1 MGGITKQSIKR
12 GNNRR
17 KKYRYHTPLAV
28 AMAVLMAVSI
38 INLNAVLANEE
49 KTENPYPYT
58 IFAASKEDGA
68 VYFDA
73 TNCCINGSVATNGTI
88 SSTGNVNI
96 NGGRKEKAD
105 EEMIYIFNAIEEKYY
120 QNSEAVFSQEEYVLE
135 EQNINICKPIY
146 SENKVCLLGNVNLT
160 SCIKALDDIS
170 IDGEV
175 DNTADSM
182 LFSKYGDIVID
193 STNVNLNGLVYAPFG
208 LVKISAQ
215 NLTLNNVI
223 IIADKVI
230 IESGSINANY
240 GNSVANFVGYESE
253 KLYIP
258 EDEKKYVEGKPE
270 FEENTEESGTE
281 ENSSEEGSEEPSED
295 ASEDLSEEPSEDAT
309 EEPSGGDFSDWYDR
323 YDEWANMTDTDGD
336 GLPDDVEKSIGS
348 NENNVD
354 TDDDGLDD
362 YFELLVL
369 GTSPVDVDTDKNGVS
384 DYDEDADNDGLTNGE
399 EYELGTFVW
408 ERDTDDD
415 NLCDGDEVKVY
426 NTDPFDEDTD
436 KDGVLDGEEPSL
448 GLDPLKYDT
457 DEDNVPDGEEY
468 IRQDYECEIEK
479 EPKGINK
486 VLIASEAT
494 GNLAYRTSVTSLMDV
509 DAACS
514 NVVGLFGEPFEI
526 ETSSHFESAELTFM
540 VDMDSLGDTDF
551 EDLMFL
557 WYDEENGVFVELD
570 TEHDAETGAVSTKV
584 NHFSKYMLVNVKKW
598 LHAWNENKEE
608 DSEEEEVKYAT
619 EVCIDFSGISPL
631 YTYEDDIAGDKTD
644 FNVDERFDEIN
655 DEFFAFQDACVDIC
669 KTLSGKM
676 SGENRMELLFMMK
689 RAYTYSDFYQI
700 PEDKAGFM
708 EEFEDLEGLYKE
720 YYNGNFDAPGDNFS
734 VYGNVISLCASEL
747 SGCYGKDKDVE
758 KNMIII
764 TNDTGKMPD
773 NYALYRAAA
782 DNVKINVLVLDEI
795 DDYSVFEYIT
805 GYTGGKI
812 YKAFLEDELA
822 DFYIEMGEHTMS
834 PTADYDKDGLPDILE
849 KDGMRNQFG
858 EVIYT
863 EFDNPDS
870 DGDGL
875 LDGEEMNAAPVTKC
889 GGNKYS
895 HFIPDGTIYYYMH
908 SNPNKVD
915 SDGDGYSDYEEVYG
929 IKGKDN
935 RVTDPMYND
944 VRIYSLSEEFV
955 EVGCNGEIV
964 WNNQA
969 GGTLSFGGDQG
980 WFEDAPYPD
989 SNIIDRTGCGLISV
1003 ADKLLYLSK
1012 VNSKFET
1019 DFTKLAIQEDKDEN
1033 DLDNKKRIVYC
1044 YDYESYLN
1052 YVSELNSTY
1061 FMTSKN
1067 GWMGTFLSY
1076 YWNLYMSANGTNL
1089 YATWGVSEGNIL
1101 PKMKEMLSNDIPVT
1115 LSVGPAKEFFEDVV
1129 DEENIEDIENL
1140 KDIETL
1146 DDLKIAWKQDER
1158 VTLFYYKEGKWE
1170 RSFSKNH
1177 YITVTGLK
1185 EDGVAGNIWMEVS
1198 SWGKKYYMR
1207 YDDYIHFISNHNATF
1222 SNILYIY
1229 EGN

>member
-1 MGGITKQSIKR
+1 MGGNTKQSIKC
-12 GNNRR
+12 GNNRS

-38 INLNAVLANEE
+38 INLNVVLADEE

-96 NGGRKEKAD
+96 NGDRKEKAD

-135 EQNINICKPIY
+135 EQNINISEPIY

-230 IESGSINANY
+230 IECGSINANY
-240 GNSVANFVGYESE
+240 GNSVADFVGYESE
-253 KLYIP
+253 ELYIP
-258 EDEKKYVEGKPE
+258 EDEKKYVEGKPG

-295 ASEDLSEEPSEDAT
+295 ASEDLSEEPSEEPT
-309 EEPSGGDFSDWYDR
+309 EESSGGDFSDWYDR
-323 YDEWANMTDTDGD
+323 YYEWENMTDTDGD

-354 TDDDGLDD
+354 TDGDGLDD

-436 KDGVLDGEEPSL
+436 KDGLLDGEEPSL

-457 DEDNVPDGEEY
+457 DEDDVPDGEEY

-494 GNLAYRTSVTSLMDV
+494 GNLDYRTSVTSLMDV
-509 DAACS
+509 DVACS

-584 NHFSKYMLVNVKKW
+584 NHFSKYMLVNAKEW
-598 LHAWNENKEE
+598 IHAWSENKEE

-644 FNVDERFDEIN
+644 FNVDERFDEIS

-676 SGENRMELLFMMK
+676 SGENRMEVLFMMK

-708 EEFEDLEGLYKE
+708 EELGDLESLYKE

-747 SGCYGKDKDVE
+747 SSCYGKDKDVE

-764 TNDTGKMPD
+764 TNGTGKMPD

-822 DFYIEMGEHTMS
+822 DFYIEMGEHTIS

-875 LDGEEMNAAPVTKC
+875 LDGEEMNAAPRKSLFTGESC
-889 GGNKYS
+889 Y
-895 HFIPDGTIYYYMH
+895 FMW

-929 IKGKDN
+929 TKSKNN
-935 RVTDPMYND
+935 RPTNPMYND
-944 VRIYSLSEEFV
+944 IKIYSLSEEFV
-955 EVGCNGEIV
+955 EVGCAGECAWVGENGATI
-964 WNNQA
+964 
-969 GGTLSFGGDQG
+969 SFGGYQG
-980 WFEDAPYPD
+980 WFKYEGDYQNMTIKAK
-989 SNIIDRTGCGLISV
+989 GCGLISV

-1012 VNSKFET
+1012 VNSKYNT
-1019 DFTKLAIQEDKDEN
+1019 DLTKAVIQEDKFVTNFEN
-1033 DLDNKKRIVYC
+1033 RADIIYC
-1044 YDYESYLN
+1044 YDYKSYLK
-1052 YVSELNSTY
+1052 YVTELNSSY
-1061 FMTSKN
+1061 FKTPKYGWLGTSL
-1067 GWMGTFLSY
+1067 TL
-1076 YWNLYMSANGTNL
+1076 YWNKYMEKINGNL
-1089 YATWGVSEGNIL
+1089 HASWGCSINNLL
-1101 PKMKEMLSNDIPVT
+1101 PRIEEMLSNDIPVT
-1115 LSVGPAKEFFEDVV
+1115 LSIGPVWDEDN
-1129 DEENIEDIENL
+1129 ELNL
-1140 KDIETL
+1140 YFNSNGKI
-1146 DDLKIAWKQDER
+1146 LKRKVA
-1158 VTLFYYKEGKWE
+1158 
-1170 RSFSKNH
+1170 NH
-1177 YITVTGLK
+1177 YVTVTGLR
-1185 EDGVAGNIWMEVS
+1185 EDYITKQVWLEVS
-1198 SWGKKYYMR
+1198 SWGKKYYIN
-1207 YDDYIHFISNHNATF
+1207 YEEYLEFILAHVQIAVTN
-1222 SNILYIY
+1222 NIIYIY